1 MITADHMMIDRR
13 ILQEAE
19 SLIAHGHEVKL
30 LAGFECEKVES
41 YQLNGISID
50 RYQYDWSDT
59 RADVLWGKFGRNRS
73 SKGYAPFLR
82 GYRRLMKAGAGLDSF
97 EHYVFERAIEQSFDL
112 VHVHDYP
119 MLKPGLAVAKLRKVP
134 IIYDSHEFYP
144 HQVQFAPA
152 LQKKMLKAEQKSI
165 SDVNAVITVNEFI
178 ADEMAKAY
186 SIPKPYVIY
195 NAVPLADIEPKVGLR
210 QELGLD
216 SDAQLVL
223 YQGWISPNRGV
234 ESLINMMVHL
244 PNAHL
249 VVVGYGDYLSQ
260 LQDMSVELDVAG
272 RIHFM
277 GRKEPD
283 ELQRITAA
291 CDLGV
296 IPYTG
301 VDLNNYYC
309 SPNKLFEFT
318 MAKLPFVCN
327 DLPFLASVVTKYRC
341 GETADLSDSAAAA
354 HTIGDILGDPHRLA
368 DLAAGCE
375 SARAALNWTVEEQ
388 KMFAIY
394 GEICEG

>member
-19 SLIAHGHEVKL
+19 SLIDRGHEVKL
-30 LAGFECEKVES
+30 LAGFECEEVAS
-41 YQLNGISID
+41 YELNGISIE

-59 RADVLWGKFGRNRS
+59 RADAIWQKFGRNRS

-82 GYRRLMKAGAGLDSF
+82 AFRRLMKAGPGLDSF
-97 EHYVFERAIEQSFDL
+97 EHYVFERAVEQSFDL
-112 VHVHDYP
+112 VHVHDHP
-119 MLKPGLAVAKLRKVP
+119 MLKPGVAIAQLRNVP
-134 IIYDSHEFYP
+134 VIYDSHEFYP
-144 HQVQFAPA
+144 HQVQFAPSV
-152 LQKKMLKAEQKSI
+152 QKKMLKAEQRSI
-165 SDVNAVITVNEFI
+165 SQVNAVITVNEFI

-186 SIPKPYVIY
+186 SIPKPHVIY
-195 NAVPLADIEPKVGLR
+195 NAVPLATIEPEAGLR
-210 QELGLD
+210 ESLGLD
-216 SDAQLVL
+216 VEAHLVL
-223 YQGWISPNRGV
+223 YQGWISANRGV
-234 ESLINMMVHL
+234 ETLIAMMEYL

-249 VVVGYGDYLSQ
+249 VVVGYGDFLA
-260 LQDMSVELDVAG
+260 ELERMAVKMEILG
-272 RIHFM
+272 RVHFM

-327 DLPFLASVVTKYRC
+327 DLPFLASVVSKYQC
-341 GETADLSDSAAAA
+341 GETTDLADPQAAAR
-354 HTIGDILGDPHRLA
+354 TIDGILRDPARLA
-368 DLAAGCE
+368 QLATGCE
-375 SARAALNWTVEEQ
+375 GARTALNWSVEEQ
-388 KMFAIY
+388 KMMAIY
-394 GEICEG
+394 GEVCD